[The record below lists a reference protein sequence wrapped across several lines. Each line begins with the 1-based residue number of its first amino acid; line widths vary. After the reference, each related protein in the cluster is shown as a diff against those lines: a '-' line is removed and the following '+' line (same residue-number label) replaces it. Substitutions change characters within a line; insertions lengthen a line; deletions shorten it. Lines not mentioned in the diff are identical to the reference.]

1 MTSNLPQVLRAKK
14 MARNT
19 GKLSTTEQAKLEK
32 MYTSGPAA
40 YGSSRN
46 LQETSKIPKTKIDT
60 FLQQKDDHTK
70 YRQIQRKFPSLE
82 VIAYEIKRNLV
93 KRCRLRGQVGK
104 I

>member
-1 MTSNLPQVLRAKK
+1 

-19 GKLSTTEQAKLEK
+19 GKLSTTEQAMLEK

-82 VIAYEIKRNLV
+82 VIAYEINEIWSKDVAYVDKLAKYNSGVNYLLV
-93 KRCRLRGQVGK
+93 AVDV
-104 I
+104 